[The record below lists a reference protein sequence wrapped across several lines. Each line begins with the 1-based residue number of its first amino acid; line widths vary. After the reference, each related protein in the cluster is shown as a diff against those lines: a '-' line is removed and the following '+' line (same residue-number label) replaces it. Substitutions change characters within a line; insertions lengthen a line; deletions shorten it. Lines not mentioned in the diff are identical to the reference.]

1 MKIKCSWIIVGWP
14 TENSIIALKVKSIED
29 TQTETWGEKRSEEIE
44 LSIKRNVVLVKMLNL
59 YVIGNLEGDKNGER
73 ENGIETIFEQIISN
87 NFSKL
92 VKISTHRFKSFIK
105 LQEG

>member
-1 MKIKCSWIIVGWP
+1 
-14 TENSIIALKVKSIED
+14 
-29 TQTETWGEKRSEEIE
+29 
-44 LSIKRNVVLVKMLNL
+44 MLNL

-92 VKISTHRFKSFIK
+92 LKISTHRFKSFIK